1 MAEVLTPVEIQKKVF
16 NKGFRGYVEQEVDEF
31 IEKVRMYYER
41 LYKENMEMKD
51 LIADLND
58 KLNQYK
64 ILEETLKDTLV
75 VAQQSAEEVKK
86 NAEKEKE
93 LIIKEAEEQA
103 KKIIQSANLNVIR
116 INSEYE
122 EAIKEFNIFKTR
134 FTTFLKAQLEMIN
147 LGEWVNDVDYERKEA
162 EIKNGE

>member
-1 MAEVLTPVEIQKKVF
+1 MLTPVEIQKKVF

-75 VAQQSAEEVKK
+75 VAQQTAEEVKK

-147 LGEWVNDVDYERKEA
+147 SGEWVNDVDYERKEA